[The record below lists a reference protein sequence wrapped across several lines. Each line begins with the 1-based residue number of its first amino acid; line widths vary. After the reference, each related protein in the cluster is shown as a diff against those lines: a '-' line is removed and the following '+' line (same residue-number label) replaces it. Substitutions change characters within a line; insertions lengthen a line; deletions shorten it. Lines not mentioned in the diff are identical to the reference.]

1 MYDKQHAYYLAHAD
15 EQRQR
20 CRDRYH
26 RLKAEHRCVQ
36 CAQEL
41 SESETHL
48 ICETC
53 RQKAKERRRG
63 RQRPQ
68 KRKEVK

>member
-1 MYDKQHAYYLAHAD
+1 MTEHDAVRD
-15 EQRQR
+15 EQRKR

-26 RLKAEHRCVQ
+26 RLKAQHRCVQ

-41 SESETHL
+41 SESDTRL
-48 ICETC
+48 VCEWC

-63 RQRPQ
+63 R
-68 KRKEVK
+68 

>member
-1 MYDKQHAYYLAHAD
+1 MYDKQRAYYLAHAD
-15 EQRQR
+15 EQRKR

-26 RLKAEHRCVQ
+26 RLKAQHRCVQ

-41 SESETHL
+41 SESETRL
-48 ICETC
+48 VCEWC

-63 RQRPQ
+63 RRGPQ